1 LQRYILSIGNQRN
14 APQLQRFRTEQKMFT
29 TIIPAQFLGGKI
41 GVTELLLILI
51 IALIFFG
58 PSKLGDLGKGL
69 GDAIKNFKGAMKD
82 HENSPSEPAQPTDK
96 K

>member
-1 LQRYILSIGNQRN
+1 
-14 APQLQRFRTEQKMFT
+14 MF
-29 TIIPAQFLGGKI
+29 GGKLGI
-41 GVTELLLILI
+41 PELLIILV

-69 GDAIKNFKGAMKD
+69 GDAIKNFKGAMK
-82 HENSPSEPAQPTDK
+82 EGEQGTPGTPAQPAEK

>member
-1 LQRYILSIGNQRN
+1 
-14 APQLQRFRTEQKMFT
+14 MF
-29 TIIPAQFLGGKI
+29 GGKL
-41 GVTELLLILI
+41 GVPELLIILV

-69 GDAIKNFKGAMKD
+69 GDAIKNFKGAMKE
-82 HENSPSEPAQPTDK
+82 HEQEGSPQPAEK

>member
-1 LQRYILSIGNQRN
+1 MFGGRLGVPELIIIL
-14 APQLQRFRTEQKMFT
+14 
-29 TIIPAQFLGGKI
+29 
-41 GVTELLLILI
+41 V

-82 HENSPSEPAQPTDK
+82 HENEAHGQPAAPAPADK

>member
-1 LQRYILSIGNQRN
+1 MPLWRVPAMENN
-14 APQLQRFRTEQKMFT
+14 MF
-29 TIIPAQFLGGKI
+29 GGKI
-41 GVTELLLILI
+41 GWAELIIILV

-69 GDAIKNFKGAMKD
+69 GDAIKNFKGAMK
-82 HENSPSEPAQPTDK
+82 EGETPTTPAPADK

>member
-1 LQRYILSIGNQRN
+1 MLS
-14 APQLQRFRTEQKMFT
+14 
-29 TIIPAQFLGGKI
+29 TITLAQGLFGGRL
-41 GVTELLLILI
+41 GVTELLLLLA

-69 GDAIKNFKGAMKD
+69 GDAIKNFKGAMK
-82 HENSPSEPAQPTDK
+82 EPEQGTPSQPAAQPPQTTDK

>member
-1 LQRYILSIGNQRN
+1 
-14 APQLQRFRTEQKMFT
+14 MFST
-29 TIIPAQFLGGKI
+29 FTLAQGLLGGKL
-41 GVTELLLILI
+41 GVTELLLILA

-69 GDAIKNFKGAMKD
+69 GDAIKNFKGAMR
-82 HENSPSEPAQPTDK
+82 EGEQPTSGQPAPPVQPTQPDK

>member
-1 LQRYILSIGNQRN
+1 
-14 APQLQRFRTEQKMFT
+14 MFT

-69 GDAIKNFKGAMKD
+69 GDAIKNFKGAMKE
-82 HENSPSEPAQPTDK
+82 HENSPSEPAPPPTDK

>member
-1 LQRYILSIGNQRN
+1 MEHN
-14 APQLQRFRTEQKMFT
+14 M
-29 TIIPAQFLGGKI
+29 LGGKI
-41 GVTELLLILI
+41 GWMELLIILV

-69 GDAIKNFKGAMKD
+69 GDAIKNFKGAMK
-82 HENSPSEPAQPTDK
+82 EGEQPAPSQPAEK

>member
-1 LQRYILSIGNQRN
+1 MFGGRLGVPELIIIL
-14 APQLQRFRTEQKMFT
+14 
-29 TIIPAQFLGGKI
+29 
-41 GVTELLLILI
+41 V

-82 HENSPSEPAQPTDK
+82 GEQPPTQPPADK

>member
-1 LQRYILSIGNQRN
+1 MLSTISL
-14 APQLQRFRTEQKMFT
+14 AQLF
-29 TIIPAQFLGGKI
+29 GGKLGI
-41 GVTELLLILI
+41 TELLLILA

-82 HENSPSEPAQPTDK
+82 HESSPSDPAQPTDK

>member
-1 LQRYILSIGNQRN
+1 
-14 APQLQRFRTEQKMFT
+14 MF
-29 TIIPAQFLGGKI
+29 GGKI
-41 GVTELLLILI
+41 GVPELLIILV

-69 GDAIKNFKGAMKD
+69 GDAIKNFKGAMR
-82 HENSPSEPAQPTDK
+82 EGEQPTGQPPQPDK

>member
-1 LQRYILSIGNQRN
+1 
-14 APQLQRFRTEQKMFT
+14 M
-29 TIIPAQFLGGKI
+29 LGGKI
-41 GVTELLLILI
+41 GWMELLIILV

-69 GDAIKNFKGAMKD
+69 GDAIKNFKGAMK
-82 HENSPSEPAQPTDK
+82 EGEQGAPAQPAEK

>member
-1 LQRYILSIGNQRN
+1 
-14 APQLQRFRTEQKMFT
+14 MF
-29 TIIPAQFLGGKI
+29 AQFLGGKLGI
-41 GVTELLLILI
+41 PELLIILV

-69 GDAIKNFKGAMKD
+69 GDAIRNFKGAMKD
-82 HENSPSEPAQPTDK
+82 GDQAPSQPAQPGDK